1 MQNTINLAS
10 ESASDVSTKKHS
22 KNSKSKDVSKAG
34 QSISTFIAKPLVKTH
49 KRNKTSKIPEAGA
62 ESQIMYKISKGKVQE
77 DLDENN
83 DSIQE
88 DIMEESP
95 VRELQQTPVQQTK
108 DKIKDGQEEKREE
121 LEEKEKEGGS
131 DKEKEMDRKEEDGEI
146 KEEGSDG
153 GEEEG
158 RESEERRETG
168 KR

>member
-108 DKIKDGQEEKREE
+108 DKVKEGLEK
-121 LEEKEKEGGS
+121 KEKEGGS
-131 DKEKEMDRKEEDGEI
+131 DKQKEMDRKEEDGE
-146 KEEGSDG
+146 KEEEGSDG